1 MVVVGPLVGGTFANP
16 ALNLGY
22 YGPGKIFASFPWLL
36 PCLISGLFSL
46 CGCVITYC
54 FLDETLDRLL
64 SKGSLHPEMTDPL
77 LAQTH
82 DIPATGRAYNTM
94 GGSDNQDN
102 VTDAQPDPL
111 ASISSSNIVKPR
123 TSQVAFLLS
132 TA

>member
-22 YGPGKIFASFPWLL
+22 YGPGKIFVSFPWLL

-64 SKGSLHPEMTDPL
+64 SKSSLHPEMTDPL

-102 VTDAQPDPL
+102 VTDA
-111 ASISSSNIVKPR
+111 
-123 TSQVAFLLS
+123 
-132 TA
+132 

>member
-16 ALNLGY
+16 ALNLGF

-36 PCLISGLFSL
+36 PCLISGIFSL

-64 SKGSLHPEMTDPL
+64 SKSSLQPEMTEPL

-82 DIPATGRAYNTM
+82 DISATERNYNTIS
-94 GGSDNQDN
+94 GPDDQND

-123 TSQVAFLLS
+123 TSQVAFLIS